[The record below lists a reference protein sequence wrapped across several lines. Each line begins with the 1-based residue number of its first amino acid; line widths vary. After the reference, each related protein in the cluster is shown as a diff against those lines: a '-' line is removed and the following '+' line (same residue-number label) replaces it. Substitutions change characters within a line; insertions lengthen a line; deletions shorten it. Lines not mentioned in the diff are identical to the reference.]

1 MRLIGSAL
9 SLEALSKP
17 EANTARVVIT
27 DADGKT
33 HVVQLDLASIGADQA
48 FVTVV
53 ASAGQSPAG
62 CWVLVNGRLVWKDPC
77 PV

>member
-1 MRLIGSAL
+1 MRLTGSAV
-9 SLEALSKP
+9 SLEALSRP
-17 EANTARVVIT
+17 EANTVRVVIT

-33 HVVQLDLASIGADQA
+33 HVVQLDPASINADQP
-48 FVTVV
+48 FITVR
-53 ASAGQSPAG
+53 ASAGQDQSG

>member
-1 MRLIGSAL
+1 MRLTGSAA
-9 SLEALSKP
+9 SLEALSRP
-17 EANTARVVIT
+17 EANTVRVVIT

-33 HVVQLDLASIGADQA
+33 HVVQLDLASINADQP
-48 FVTVV
+48 FVTVR
-53 ASAGQSPAG
+53 ASAGQAQSG

>member
-1 MRLIGSAL
+1 MRLTGSAV
-9 SLEALSKP
+9 SLETLFKP

-33 HVVQLDLASIGADQA
+33 HVVQLDLASIAADQA
-48 FVTVV
+48 FVTVTTG
-53 ASAGQSPAG
+53 AGQSATG

>member
-1 MRLIGSAL
+1 MRLTGSAV
-9 SLEALSKP
+9 SLEALSRP
-17 EANTARVVIT
+17 EANTVRVVIT

-33 HVVQLDLASIGADQA
+33 HVVQLDLASINADQP
-48 FVTVV
+48 FVTVR
-53 ASAGQSPAG
+53 ASTEQAQSG